1 MRCKTADL
9 IVLALVLWG
18 ATPSAEAVADAPRVN
33 LNQHYIESVNAAGT
47 VDIEDPVD
55 VFKTVLHALPPRVT
69 VYPTENYFYFNFHE
83 SGVKYAGNVRLDAS
97 DRDRGIVHFAYFR
110 DYTEWG
116 RGGDMVYRALDA
128 TSGVRLE
135 RIGPLLYRLT
145 FESKSVEFALN
156 DLSTVTP
163 PEGFLRPGESYLGP
177 VYDESGV
184 QFYFVF
190 NAGLRK
196 FYYFLNE
203 HVTASETYRTS
214 SYSRRILIGERT
226 GFAYF
231 RDRFRDRKILIGV
244 YESNSNTNNYFDG
257 PFDQLPDNF
266 LKGDELR
273 QAILAVKP
281 DLAGKID
288 RFGNSPDGSERYYIG
303 PYTPYRG
310 DEDLEIFDQCASA
323 AGKADV
329 YYRCFDAT
337 GIPPGLHAQQ

>member
-1 MRCKTADL
+1 MHCKSAVA
-9 IVLALVLWG
+9 IVLALAACG
-18 ATPSAEAVADAPRVN
+18 AMPSAGALAEKPRVN
-33 LNQHYIESVNAAGT
+33 LNQDYIESVTAAGT
-47 VDIEDPVD
+47 VDVRDPVD
-55 VFKTVLHALPPRVT
+55 VFRTVLHALPPRVT
-69 VYPTENYFYFNFHE
+69 VYPTENYFYFNFYE
-83 SGVKYAGNVRLDAS
+83 SGVKYAGNIRLDAS

-116 RGGDMVYRALDA
+116 RGGDMVYRPLDA
-128 TSGVRLE
+128 SSGVRLE
-135 RIGPLLYRLT
+135 RKGPLLYRLT
-145 FESKSVEFALN
+145 FEAKSVDFALN
-156 DLSTVTP
+156 DLSTVRP
-163 PEGFLRPGESYLGP
+163 PDGFLRPGETYLGP

-190 NAGLRK
+190 NAALRK

-203 HVTASETYRTS
+203 HVAASETYRS
-214 SYSRRILIGERT
+214 SDLSRRILIGERT

-244 YESNSNTNNYFDG
+244 YESNSNTNSYFDG

-303 PYTPYRG
+303 PYTPYRA
-310 DEDLEIFDQCASA
+310 DEDLEGFAQCASTA
-323 AGKADV
+323 RKTDA

-337 GIPPGLHAQQ
+337 EIAEGPHARQ

>member
-1 MRCKTADL
+1 MRCRTVIA
-9 IVLALVLWG
+9 IALALTISPASL
-18 ATPSAEAVADAPRVN
+18 PAEALAETPRIH
-33 LNQHYIESVNAAGT
+33 LNQDYIESVNAAGAVNVRDPIGVFRT
-47 VDIEDPVD
+47 V
-55 VFKTVLHALPPRVT
+55 FHALPPRVT
-69 VYPTENYFYFNFHE
+69 VYPTENYFYFNFYE
-83 SGVKYAGNVRLDAS
+83 SGVKYAGNIRLDAS
-97 DRDRGIVHFAYFR
+97 DRDRGVVHFAYFR

-116 RGGDMVYRALDA
+116 RGGGMVYRPLDA
-128 TSGVRLE
+128 ASGVRLE
-135 RIGPLLYRLT
+135 RKGSLLYRLT
-145 FESKSVEFALN
+145 FEAKSVEFALN
-156 DLSTVTP
+156 DLSAVRP
-163 PEGFLRPGESYLGP
+163 PEDFLRRDETYLGP

-184 QFYFVF
+184 QFYLVF
-190 NAGLRK
+190 NVELRR

-203 HVTASETYRTS
+203 HVPASETYRTS
-214 SYSRRILIGERT
+214 DLSRRILVGERT

-244 YESNSNTNNYFDG
+244 YESNSNTNSYFDG

-310 DEDLEIFDQCASA
+310 DEDLQVFAECAS
-323 AGKADV
+323 KAQGTDV

-337 GIPPGLHAQQ
+337 EFATGSQAQQ